1 MLTRLLRAFSAD
13 ATGEL
18 YVLRHDGYS
27 LGVDRTEICVLE
39 KTNQVGFACFL
50 QGHHSGALE
59 AELSLEILGDLTDET
74 LEGQLADEK
83 FGALLVAAD
92 FSEGNCAG
100 PVAMRFLYPSSSRS
114 TFPGCLCRQLFSGG
128 FSSG

>member
-59 AELSLEILGDLTDET
+59 AELSLEILGDLTDKS
-74 LEGQLADEK
+74 LEWKLADEK
-83 FGALLVAAD
+83 LSGLLVTTD
-92 FSEGNCAG
+92 LTKSD
-100 PVAMRFLYPSSSRS
+100 STRS
-114 TFPGCLCRQLFSGG
+114 VSVWLLDTT
-128 FSSG
+128 